1 MANRRADALMPH
13 AWWLVP
19 AEPWHAR
26 LQAEIAALAARTG
39 GPVFEPHLTLAI
51 GPLPASGL
59 DWHALS
65 ASLSQS
71 LHALS
76 LQAGPRGHTA
86 RYFQTLFV
94 RFGQHPDAIPALAAR
109 QQQLAAQLAAAA
121 AAVAPDLPA
130 TTAPAFEPH
139 LSLCYADLP
148 ALAREQLAASGGIEG
163 EWITFDT
170 LVCVRPREGAST
182 MDRVADWD
190 CFLRVSLPAS

>member
-1 MANRRADALMPH
+1 MANRRADVLMPH

-19 AEPWHAR
+19 AEPWHTR
-26 LQAEIAALAARTG
+26 LQAEIAGLAARTG

-51 GPLPASGL
+51 GPLPAGGL
-59 DWHALS
+59 DWHALA

-71 LHALS
+71 LPALS

-109 QQQLAAQLAAAA
+109 QQQLGALL
-121 AAVAPDLPA
+121 AAVAPDAPV

-148 ALAREQLAASGGIEG
+148 APTREQLAGSNGIEG
-163 EWITFDT
+163 QWITFDT
-170 LVCVRPREGAST
+170 LVGVRPREGALT

-190 CFLRVSLPAS
+190 CFLRIPLGA